1 MNRLILA
8 VVFAVINLVALTA
21 AAPSAFA
28 ATTCVG
34 PGPGCFS
41 TLQAA
46 IDAAHDGDTIQIA
59 AGTFA
64 GGVTITKS
72 VRLAG
77 SGASSTIIRGG
88 ESVLTIG
95 AYGAASEPSVS
106 IDGVTITGG
115 IARSS
120 PESTPFVGEEG
131 VFALGGGVEIPPNAD
146 FSGGAKVTIS
156 NSVISGN
163 RVAPTHTVPSGGAQC
178 PSGPCPFALA
188 AGGGI
193 DNWGTLTLANT
204 TVSDNLVGSASGLSS
219 VASDAEG
226 GGIMNWLGALTISN
240 SVISGNQVSATAPNG
255 RGADSGGISLANG
268 GRLTMNNSSVT
279 NNSATL
285 AASLPASVDLGAHA
299 GGIHIGGGASGTVR
313 NSTISGNSVSMTNT
327 VGDANAFSG
336 GIHTDVDFE
345 LSNDVIT
352 NNSVSVA
359 TLPGSSGNALGD
371 SGGGE
376 MGGTI
381 SNTRFN
387 GNTVTVSAAAG
398 TATASAGAAIFAG
411 SMTDSVVN
419 SNHVSASSPSGA
431 VFVVGGGLMA
441 GDGGMTLRTT
451 TVNGNTGDA
460 TGLSGSARGGGIFD
474 AEVPNGPP
482 GGPLNLWRSSVT
494 SNVLSGSS
502 GIALQ
507 GGGVFATNPVKLVNS
522 VIAQNT
528 PDQCFGC

>member
-1 MNRLILA
+1 MKRLILA
-8 VVFAVINLVALTA
+8 AVVAAINAVGLTA

-28 ATTCVG
+28 ANTCVG

-46 IDAAHDGDTIQIA
+46 IDAAHDGDTIHIA
-59 AGTFA
+59 PGTFA

-72 VRLAG
+72 VRLVGAG
-77 SGASSTIIRGG
+77 AASTIIRGG
-88 ESVLTIG
+88 DSVLTIG
-95 AYGAASEPSVS
+95 AFGAASEPTVS

-115 IARSS
+115 VARSS

-131 VFALGGGVEIPPNAD
+131 VFALGGGIEIPPNAD

-163 RVAPTHTVPSGGAQC
+163 QVAPTHTLPFGPPC
-178 PSGPCPFALA
+178 PDGPCPFALA

-204 TVSDNLVGSASGLSS
+204 TVSDNLVGSATGLSS
-219 VASDAEG
+219 LASDAEG
-226 GGIMNWLGALTISN
+226 GGIMNWLGAVTISN
-240 SVISGNQVSATAPNG
+240 SVVSGNQVSATAPNG

-285 AASLPASVDLGAHA
+285 EASLPDTVDLGAHA
-299 GGIHIGGGASGTVR
+299 GGIHIGGSASATIR

-327 VGDANAFSG
+327 VGSANAFSG
-336 GIHTDVDFE
+336 GIHTDVNFE
-345 LSNDVIT
+345 LSNDVIA
-352 NNSVSVA
+352 NNSVSAA
-359 TLPGSSGNALGD
+359 TLPGSSGNAAGD
-371 SGGGE
+371 SGAGE

-381 SNTRFN
+381 SNTRLI
-387 GNTVTVSAAAG
+387 GNTVTVSSAAG
-398 TATASAGAAIFAG
+398 TANAGGGAAIFAG
-411 SMTDSVVN
+411 SMTDGVV
-419 SNHVSASSPSGA
+419 SGNHLSASSLSGA
-431 VFVVGGGLMA
+431 AFVKAGGLMA
-441 GDGGMTLRTT
+441 GDGGITLRNT
-451 TVNGNTGDA
+451 TVSGNTGDA
-460 TGLSGSARGGGIFD
+460 RGLNGSAQGGGIFD
-474 AEVPNGPP
+474 GAVPNGPP
-482 GGPLNLWRSSVT
+482 GGPLTLTRSSV
-494 SNVLSGSS
+494 SRNVLSGSP
-502 GIALQ
+502 GVTLQ

>member
-1 MNRLILA
+1 MKRLILA
-8 VVFAVINLVALTA
+8 AVVAAINAVGLTA

-28 ATTCVG
+28 ASSCVG

-46 IDAAHDGDTIQIA
+46 IDAADDDDTIHIA

-64 GGVTITKS
+64 GGVAIEKS
-72 VRLAG
+72 VRLEGAG
-77 SGASSTIIRGG
+77 AGLTIIRGG
-88 ESVLTIG
+88 DSVLTIG
-95 AYGAASEPSVS
+95 AYGAATEPTVSV
-106 IDGVTITGG
+106 DGVTITGG

-146 FSGGAKVTIS
+146 FSGGANVTIS
-156 NSVISGN
+156 NSLITGN
-163 RVAPTHTVPSGGAQC
+163 RVAPTHTLPFGPPC
-178 PSGPCPFALA
+178 PDGPCPFALA

-193 DNWGTLTLANT
+193 DSWGTLTLANT

-219 VASDAEG
+219 DASDAEG
-226 GGIMNWLGALTISN
+226 GGIMNWLGTLTISN
-240 SVISGNQVSATAPNG
+240 SVVSCNQVSATAPNG

-279 NNSATL
+279 NNSVVL
-285 AASLPASVDLGAHA
+285 AASLPATVDVGAHA
-299 GGIHIGGGASGTVR
+299 GGIHIGGGASGTIR
-313 NSTISGNSVSMTNT
+313 NTTISGNTVSVTNT

-352 NNSVSVA
+352 NNSVSAA
-359 TLPGSSGNALGD
+359 TLPGSSGNAAGD
-371 SGGGE
+371 SGAGE

-381 SNTRFN
+381 NSTTFT
-387 GNTVTVSAAAG
+387 GNTVTVSSAAG
-398 TATASAGAAIFAG
+398 TANAGGGAVIFAG
-411 SMTDSVVN
+411 SMTDSVV
-419 SNHVSASSPSGA
+419 SGNHVSASSPSGA
-431 VFVVGGGLMA
+431 VFVKGGGLIA
-441 GDGGMTLRTT
+441 GDGGVTMRNT
-451 TVNGNTGDA
+451 TVSGNTGDA
-460 TGLSGSARGGGIFD
+460 TGLSGSAQGGGIFD
-474 AEVPNGPP
+474 AAVPNGPP
-482 GGPLNLWRSSVT
+482 GGSLTLTRSSV
-494 SNVLSGSS
+494 SRNALSGSS

-507 GGGVFATNPVKLVNS
+507 GGGVFVTNPVKLVNS

>member
-1 MNRLILA
+1 MNRLILSA
-8 VVFAVINLVALTA
+8 VVAAINVVGLTA

-28 ATTCVG
+28 AGSCVG

-46 IDAAHDGDTIQIA
+46 IDAAHDGDTIRVA
-59 AGTFA
+59 PGTFT

-77 SGASSTIIRGG
+77 AGANSTIIRGG
-88 ESVLTIG
+88 DSVLTIG
-95 AYGAASEPSVS
+95 AYGAATEPTVS

-115 IARSS
+115 VARSS

-156 NSVISGN
+156 NSLITGN
-163 RVAPTHTVPSGGAQC
+163 RVAPTHTLPFGPPC
-178 PSGPCPFALA
+178 PDGPCPFALA

-226 GGIMNWLGALTISN
+226 GGVMNWLGPVTISN

-285 AASLPASVDLGAHA
+285 TASLPASVDLGAHA

-313 NSTISGNSVSMTNT
+313 NSTISGNSVSMSNT

-345 LSNDVIT
+345 LSNDAIT

-359 TLPGSSGNALGD
+359 TLAGSSGDALGD

-381 SNTRFN
+381 SNTRFS
-387 GNTVTVSAAAG
+387 GNTVTVSSAAG

-419 SNHVSASSPSGA
+419 NNHVSASSPSGA

-441 GDGGMTLRTT
+441 GDGGMTLHTT
-451 TVNGNTGDA
+451 TVSGNTGHA

-474 AEVPNGPP
+474 AEVPYGPP

-507 GGGVFATNPVKLVNS
+507 GGGVFAAHLVKLVNS

>member
-8 VVFAVINLVALTA
+8 VVVAALNAVALTA

-28 ATTCVG
+28 ANTCVG
-34 PGPGCFS
+34 PGSGCFS

-46 IDAAHDGDTIQIA
+46 IDAAHDGDTIHIA

-72 VRLAG
+72 VRLEGAG
-77 SGASSTIIRGG
+77 AGSTIIRGG
-88 ESVLTIG
+88 DSVLTIG
-95 AYGAASEPSVS
+95 AYGAASEPTLS

-120 PESTPFVGEEG
+120 PESVPFVGEEG
-131 VFALGGGVEIPPNAD
+131 VFALGGGIEIPPNAD

-156 NSVISGN
+156 NSMISDN
-163 RVAPTHTVPSGGAQC
+163 RVAPSRTVPSGGAVC
-178 PSGPCPFALA
+178 PDGPCPFALA

-193 DNWGTLTLANT
+193 DNWGTLTLAHT
-204 TVSDNLVGSASGLSS
+204 TVRDNLVGSASGLSS
-219 VASDAEG
+219 LASDAEG
-226 GGIMNWLGALTISN
+226 GGIMNWLGAVTISN
-240 SVISGNQVSATAPNG
+240 SVISSNQVSATAPNG

-279 NNSATL
+279 NNSVVL
-285 AASLPASVDLGAHA
+285 EASFPASVDVGAHA
-299 GGIHIGGGASGTVR
+299 GGIHIGGGASGTIR
-313 NSTISGNSVSMTNT
+313 NTTISGNTVSMTNT

-345 LSNDVIT
+345 LSNDVIA
-352 NNSVSVA
+352 NNSVSA
-359 TLPGSSGNALGD
+359 AALHGSSGNAAGD
-371 SGGGE
+371 SGAGE

-381 SNTRFN
+381 NSTTFT
-387 GNTVTVSAAAG
+387 GNTVSVSSAAG
-398 TATASAGAAIFAG
+398 TANAGGGAVIFAG
-411 SMTDSVVN
+411 SMTDSVV
-419 SNHVSASSPSGA
+419 SGNHVSASSPSGA
-431 VFVVGGGLMA
+431 VFVKGGGLIA
-441 GDGGMTLRTT
+441 GDGGITMRNT
-451 TVNGNTGDA
+451 TVSGNTGDA
-460 TGLSGSARGGGIFD
+460 SGLAGSAQGGGIFD
-474 AEVPNGPP
+474 AAVPNGPP
-482 GGPLNLWRSSVT
+482 GGPLNLTRSTVSR
-494 SNVLSGSS
+494 NALSGSS
-502 GIALQ
+502 GITLQ